1 VVTNYHYRAQN
12 ILSQK
17 CQSTLLT
24 IALNPQ
30 ASSCLNTQSVMSIVL
45 DSKKALADPVGTL
58 NTWVTGMCGGDY
70 CSDQTLSD
78 ITKNVSADCSDE
90 FAYRGYD
97 IKTDLSS
104 VIAQVQQVYPT
115 ARNISC
121 LTEYVITFLLLLPFR
136 LCDHLQRTF

>member
-1 VVTNYHYRAQN
+1 
-12 ILSQK
+12 
-17 CQSTLLT
+17 
-24 IALNPQ
+24 
-30 ASSCLNTQSVMSIVL
+30 MSIVL

-78 ITKNVSADCSDE
+78 ITKNVSAGCSDE